1 MTRVR
6 CVTLFCCLLAAIA
19 LIGCSVAEQ
28 NAADVG
34 EKFEQGI
41 KGRGRIVPNSP
52 TSDAF
57 GPDFR

>member
-1 MTRVR
+1 M
-6 CVTLFCCLLAAIA
+6 
-19 LIGCSVAEQ
+19 AEQ